1 MLPSQPFL
9 AFLLSSAQLL
19 RLRNGDTIATGVW
32 AEELLLPWQEF
43 RTAGWPI
50 VFLSPDGKPAQIDPQ
65 SLLLE
70 NLAGDQDKQSSLAH
84 ESARLPLMDTLSIAS
99 VLPILSAMRGVFIPG
114 GNGPLMDLP
123 DSSEVGRLLHECR
136 RRKLPVATLCHGS
149 AALLARPDPGEDRP
163 FSGFQVSCFQK
174 LEEEQTSLAGRW
186 PFHLEE
192 ELRGCGFQ
200 VISGAPWQAQVV
212 QDRDLFSGQN
222 PASALPLAQALL
234 ARLEENRRHRGS
246 KHGY

>member
-9 AFLLSSAQLL
+9 AFLLSSAQVL
-19 RLRNGDTIATGVW
+19 RLRDGDTIATGVW

-43 RTAGWPI
+43 RRAGWPI
-50 VFLSPDGKPAQIDPQ
+50 VFLSPDGRPAQIDPQ

-70 NLAGDQDKQSSLAH
+70 NLSGDQNKQRHLER
-84 ESARLPLMDTLSIAS
+84 ESARLPLSD
-99 VLPILSAMRGVFIPG
+99 ILSATHIFPLLAALRGVFVPG
-114 GNGPLMDLP
+114 GNAPLMDFP
-123 DSSEVGRLLHECR
+123 DSAAVGQLLSECR
-136 RRKLPVATLCHGS
+136 QRKIPVATLCHGS
-149 AALLARPDPGEDRP
+149 AALLARPDPAQDRP
-163 FSGFQVSCFQK
+163 FASFQVSCFQK

-192 ELRGCGFQ
+192 ELRSCGFQ
-200 VISGAPWQAQVV
+200 VTAGTPWHAQVV
-212 QDRDLFSGQN
+212 RDRDLFSGQN